1 MLRKELALWHAPLTD
16 SRDGCVHK
24 PQRVETGATESV
36 TVFRHG
42 KSVQWFHGA
51 VPVTETRFSMRGA
64 QDILIPHPY
73 PPIVKAQLLGSAY
86 HEPGKGEG
94 NEG

>member
-1 MLRKELALWHAPLTD
+1 MSSSRDGSLMLRKELALWHAPLTD
-16 SRDGCVHK
+16 SRDG
-24 PQRVETGATESV
+24 
-36 TVFRHG
+36 
-42 KSVQWFHGA
+42 VQWFHGA